1 MKEKIQHLVA
11 LCLGIFNTPPM
22 EEKPKAIIRPG
33 VTDPTTILGENY
45 GDPIQWEHNDDLFVE
60 FQVLTTIVMDD
71 VAFFMRYIQG
81 DLSEAERKEYPHHF
95 HPCFVELNEMLRTE
109 LQQPLISLNDDQS
122 CYIAIFQNTMGLL
135 LVSESDALDIRRRSL
150 GMGEET
156 DQLHYQLQFMRFDQK
171 FIDKIDFAGTVID
184 HYHRQSERIPP
195 LRVNFAKYNEIE

>member
-1 MKEKIQHLVA
+1 MKDKIKSLVA
-11 LCLGIFNTPPM
+11 LCLGIMNDPRL

-33 VTDPTTILGENY
+33 ITDPTTILGEDY

-60 FQVLTTIVMDD
+60 FQVLQTVVMDD
-71 VAFFMRYIQG
+71 VAFFMRYIEG
-81 DLSEAERKEYPHHF
+81 DLTEAERKEYPQHI
-95 HPCFVELNEMLRTE
+95 HPCFVELENLLRAELHQPMLNLNE
-109 LQQPLISLNDDQS
+109 DQS

-135 LVSESDALDIRRRSL
+135 LVSESDARDIRRRAL
-150 GMGEET
+150 GMGEDT

-184 HYHRQSERIPP
+184 HYHRQSKRIPP